1 MLGKWSRFNFKD
13 LNSFSADAQCNLC
26 FVTGSYLV
34 RKSLWDLCFMCFFF
48 FVCDLAIMIIV
59 LFYNYMQKVSV
70 EHVIG
75 FLLLVMG
82 CPYVC
87 VV

>member
-1 MLGKWSRFNFKD
+1 MG
-13 LNSFSADAQCNLC
+13 
-26 FVTGSYLV
+26 FVFHV
-34 RKSLWDLCFMCFFF
+34 FFF